1 MKQKSILKVFKEHNV
16 EFIVNDGVKY
26 VETRSL
32 AMALG
37 VAQEKNGVDYPRIER
52 FLHLWGKNGIQQVT
66 FGNKSYVAIDD
77 AIETSMLVRN
87 KVGKEF
93 RKWLTNVV
101 KTIDA
106 TGSYIEDTR
115 KAAEFYC
122 EKVLGH
128 KRTDKCWERE
138 VELLVRDIELNKKA
152 QELELKNTNLTNT
165 INDCIHNKNSYLAS
179 DVAAYCGFK
188 SPQMLHEFCKNN
200 HILKRMDDCWIVC
213 AEYAYNGYFC
223 GNKHTYAGNE
233 LVYEN
238 RWTFEGREFIKNLA
252 KQTFDMFN
260 LSKPL
265 F

>member
-1 MKQKSILKVFKEHNV
+1 MKKQSILKVFKEHNV

-37 VAQEKNGVDYPRIER
+37 VTKETRNGNVVPRVER
-52 FLHLWGKNGIQQVT
+52 CSHLWEQSGIQQVT
-66 FGNKSYVAIDD
+66 FDNKSYVTIDD

-106 TGSYIEDTR
+106 TGSYIEDAS
-115 KAAEFYC
+115 KMAEFYC
-122 EKVLGH
+122 SNVLGL
-128 KRTDKCWERE
+128 KPNDARYKSSFGNYMAAFEKTRLE
-138 VELLVRDIELNKKA
+138 
-152 QELELKNTNLTNT
+152 QENAVLTNT

-179 DVAAYCGFK
+179 DVAVYAGFK

-213 AEYAYNGYFC
+213 AEYAYKGYFC
-223 GNKHTYAGNE
+223 GNKHTYIDNE
-233 LVYEN
+233 LIYEN

-260 LSKPL
+260 LPKPL